1 MKKKKLNQPSQ
12 KIIPESFS
20 DKYAGKK
27 LSEIEKQIGMETII
41 KQLKTWESIEAFLRT
56 FRTKKSNN
64 FHTYKKRYLGKYEE
78 LATKSSNAFF

>member
-41 KQLKTWESIEAFLRT
+41 KQLDTWGAIEAFLRT
-56 FRTKKSNN
+56 FRTKKSNT
-64 FHTYKKRYLGKYEE
+64 FHTHKKRYLEKYEE
-78 LATKSSNAFF
+78 LNRKE